1 MRSTSVGRNSLH
13 IAQSLLPG
21 FIGTAGSKS
30 NPNIKRSTSGRYG
43 ADGTSV
49 SILPFGISAEIG
61 TDATSSDPFTGPSA
75 ECTTDDTAEATAAD
89 VADRIPDS
97 ELQQEK
103 DELDKRPWR
112 RRQPRRRST
121 MQVVKVIAAIMTMV
135 IMATLAPVDEDCGSD
150 GGEPG
155 DPVKT
160 KSRGGGGGTGPGSIS
175 VKLKHNCAQ

>member
-21 FIGTAGSKS
+21 FIGTAGSES
-30 NPNIKRSTSGRYG
+30 NSNIKRSTSGRYS

-49 SILPFGISAEIG
+49 SIPPFGISAETG
-61 TDATSSDPFTGPSA
+61 TDATSSDPSTGPSA
-75 ECTTDDTAEATAAD
+75 ERATDDTAEATAAD
-89 VADRIPDS
+89 AADRIPDS

-121 MQVVKVIAAIMTMV
+121 KQVVKVIVAIMTII

-150 GGEPG
+150 CGRLGEPIN
-155 DPVKT
+155 T
-160 KSRGGGGGTGPGSIS
+160 NGGGGGGRTGPGSIS
-175 VKLKHNCAQ
+175 AKLKQNNCA